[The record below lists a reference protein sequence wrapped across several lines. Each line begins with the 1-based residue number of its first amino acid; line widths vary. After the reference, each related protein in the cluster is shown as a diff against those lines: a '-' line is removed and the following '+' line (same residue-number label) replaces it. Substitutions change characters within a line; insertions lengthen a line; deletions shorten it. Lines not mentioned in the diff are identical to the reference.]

1 MGGGGPEL
9 KHSGNI
15 NKKGNEG
22 GKGDK
27 SQKKGN
33 GKGAKA
39 ESQAIAEEPPT
50 VQEFPMTHSID
61 SEICVLDGTNIRQLR
76 DVLGLRPA
84 GIIEPAQRL
93 RKQFW
98 KEISKLVLEACDRN
112 ILT

>member
-33 GKGAKA
+33 GKGAQA
-39 ESQAIAEEPPT
+39 ESRAISEAPPA
-50 VQEFPMTHSID
+50 VQGFPLTHCID
-61 SEICVLDGTNIRQLR
+61 SEICVLDGTNLRQLS
-76 DVLGLRPA
+76 DGLGLRPA

-98 KEISKLVLEACDRN
+98 K
-112 ILT
+112 